1 MKFAVVTRIISLLMI
16 VMGLAMASSIFV
28 SMAMGDSIQT
38 ILKLIE
44 SSLLTIILPIIA
56 YFAFKSS
63 KKKNV
68 VIGFRE
74 AFAIV
79 TFGWIFASIFSA
91 IPFILIADLSFV
103 DAFFESMSG
112 FTTTGASILNN
123 IEELPKGLL
132 FWRAMTHWLG
142 GMGIVVLSLAVLPV
156 LGVGGMQL
164 FKAEVP
170 GPISDQLTPKIADSA
185 KILWAVYVLLTGVE
199 TVLLRIAGMPWFDSI
214 CHSFAT
220 LATGGFS
227 TKQASIEHYHNA
239 AGFGGGVWIDVIIT
253 VFMFLAGCNF
263 ILHLNALRGKPLN
276 YFKDEEFKFY
286 FKIVFFTVV
295 VSSLFLYFG
304 SYPEA
309 ANYQE
314 KGLGYIIQNTS
325 FTTVS
330 VITTTG
336 FCTGNFELWPHF
348 CRLILLALMFVG
360 GCGGSTGGGMKV
372 SRILLAFRYAKMQ
385 IARTFYPHMVTNV
398 HFNQTRVSSGI
409 LHRTV
414 SFVAI
419 FIGIFIITALL
430 LTILEPGMNL
440 ETAISASIASLGN
453 IGPGL
458 SGVGA
463 WENYAWLKPSSKI
476 LLSFAMLAGR
486 LEIYTVMVIFLPRFW
501 KK

>member
-1 MKFAVVTRIISLLMI
+1 MKFKIVLRVISLLM
-16 VMGLAMASSIFV
+16 VVTGLAMASSIPV
-28 SMAMGDSIQT
+28 SWIMNDQPVVM
-38 ILKLIE
+38 LELLL
-44 SSLLTIILPIIA
+44 SSAVTIIIPLLIFFLFRNEQKHEP
-56 YFAFKSS
+56 
-63 KKKNV
+63 
-68 VIGFRE
+68 IGFRE
-74 AFAIV
+74 AFAVV
-79 TFGWIFASIFSA
+79 TFGWICASLFSA
-91 IPFILIADLSFV
+91 VPFMVVGKLSFV
-103 DAFFESMSG
+103 DSFFESMSG

-132 FWRAMTHWLG
+132 YWRAMTHWLG
-142 GMGIVVLSLAVLPV
+142 GMGIVVLSLAVLPI

-185 KILWAVYVLLTGVE
+185 KILWAVYVLLTGIE
-199 TVLLRIAGMPWFDSI
+199 SICLRIAGMPWFDSI

-220 LATGGFS
+220 MATGGFS
-227 TKQASIEHYHNA
+227 TKQASIEYYHNA
-239 AGFGGGVWIDVIIT
+239 AGFSGGVYIDTIIT

-276 YFKDEEFKFY
+276 YFKDEEFKSY
-286 FKIVFFTVV
+286 AKIILFTVIA
-295 VSSLFLYFG
+295 STLFLYFSDYSIAG
-304 SYPEA
+304 DYK
-309 ANYQE
+309 E
-314 KGLGYIIQNTS
+314 KGLGYMLQNTS

-348 CRLILLALMFVG
+348 CRLSLLALMFVG

-372 SRILLAFRYAKMQ
+372 SRIVLAYRYAKMQ
-385 IARTFYPHMVTNV
+385 IARSFYPHMVTNV
-398 HFNQTRVSSGI
+398 QFNKNRVSSGI
-409 LHRTV
+409 NHRTL
-414 SFVAI
+414 SFIVI
-419 FIGIFIITALL
+419 FIGLFVITAIL
-430 LTILEPGMNL
+430 LTILEPAIDL
-440 ETAISASIASLGN
+440 ESAASASIASLGN

-458 SGVGA
+458 GKVGA
-463 WENYAWLKPSSKI
+463 WENYAWFKDSSKM